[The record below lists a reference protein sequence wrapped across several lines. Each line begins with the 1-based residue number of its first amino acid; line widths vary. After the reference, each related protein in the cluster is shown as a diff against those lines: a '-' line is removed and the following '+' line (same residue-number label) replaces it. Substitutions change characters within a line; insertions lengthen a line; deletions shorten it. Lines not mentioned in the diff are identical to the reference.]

1 MAENPAEN
9 LETASERLARS
20 RAELRQIFEPPP
32 ETDAGRPDARSASGF
47 PRSAIMKAITKHGG
61 ATGIALLAVALVAAR
76 PKLAVKLLRYLPVSA
91 ISKSLVSRF
100 IESRQARQQ

>member
-1 MAENPAEN
+1 MAENLAEN
-9 LETASERLARS
+9 VETPSARLARS

-32 ETDAGRPDARSASGF
+32 QIVAGRPDGGSASGF

-91 ISKSLVSRF
+91 ITKSLVSRF
-100 IESRQARQQ
+100 VESRQARQQ